1 MWGINS
7 HGFSSLDP
15 IPVSD
20 LGKVHRDER
29 KMQKCSKKGVETDK
43 VRKKT
48 DKVHKKVSFLC
59 INSMQF
65 SSLNSK
71 MTFFDALCRLP
82 DALCLVL
89 RFLPQIGLDF

>member
-43 VRKKT
+43 VRKKQT
-48 DKVHKKVSFLC
+48 KCQQKVS
-59 INSMQF
+59 NY
-65 SSLNSK
+65 SSTK
-71 MTFFDALCRLP
+71 ALSILMYIQHSYKKHKVQMR
-82 DALCLVL
+82 VS
-89 RFLPQIGLDF
+89 R